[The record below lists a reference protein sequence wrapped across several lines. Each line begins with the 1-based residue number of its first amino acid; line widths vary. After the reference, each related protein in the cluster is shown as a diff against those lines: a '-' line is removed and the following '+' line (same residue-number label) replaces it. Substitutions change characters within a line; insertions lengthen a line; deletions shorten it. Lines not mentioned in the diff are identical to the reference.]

1 MFVLLLTVFVDLV
14 GFGII
19 LPILPFYALAYDAT
33 PVDITLL
40 VSVHSACQVISAPI
54 WGRLS
59 DRYGRKIILLLTLA
73 GGGLAFLWF
82 GYAGSLLGLFL
93 ARGLSGAMAGN
104 IAVAQAYLAD
114 ISTPEQRAGAMGRL
128 GAAFGL
134 GFVVGPILGGLLI
147 GQNPG
152 REDFALPCLVAAGFT
167 LAAIVLGLF
176 MLHEPARHRPK
187 EHRRRASFGQLRAAV
202 TANGIPGLVGLNF
215 LVTFAFTALMALFP
229 LWCQARLGWG
239 AAEVSYGYAYIGLLV
254 AGMQGMLVGP
264 MTKAMGPPR
273 VLLLGATALSSG
285 LLLIPWVSGI
295 ATFAGD
301 VLLLCIGT
309 SFCHPVL
316 TSMISQRADGEH
328 QGTVMGTASSIAALG
343 RISSPP
349 LAGLLFSHLGPNWP
363 MLMGGIIIL
372 PVAVAAAWMSL
383 VFQRQQD

>member
-1 MFVLLLTVFVDLV
+1 MFILLLTVFVDLV

-40 VSVHSACQVISAPI
+40 VSVHSGCQVICSPI

-73 GGGLAFLWF
+73 GGGIAFIWF

-114 ISTPEQRAGAMGRL
+114 ISTAEQRAGAMGRL

-147 GQNPG
+147 GQDPG
-152 REDFALPCLVAAGFT
+152 AGDFVLPCLVAAGFSA
-167 LAAIVLGLF
+167 AAILLGLF
-176 MLHEPARHRPK
+176 LLQEPAQHRPK
-187 EHRRRASFGQLRAAV
+187 ERRRASFEELRTAV
-202 TANGIPGLVGLNF
+202 ISNGIPGIIGLTL

-229 LWCQARLGWG
+229 LWCQTRLGWG

-254 AGMQGMLVGP
+254 AGMQGVLVGP
-264 MTKAMGPPR
+264 VTKALGPPR
-273 VLLLGATALSSG
+273 VLLLGAVALSTG
-285 LLLIPWVSGI
+285 LLLIPWINSI
-295 ATFAGD
+295 ATFAGY
-301 VLLLCIGT
+301 VILLCLGT

-316 TSMISQRADGEH
+316 TAMISQRADGDH
-328 QGTVMGTASSIAALG
+328 QGTVMGIASSIAALG

-349 LAGLLFSHLGPNWP
+349 VAGLLFSQLGPNWP
-363 MLMGGIIIL
+363 MLMGGIIVL

-383 VFQRQQD
+383 RFERRQE

>member
-33 PVDITLL
+33 PVEITLL
-40 VSVHSACQVISAPI
+40 VSVHSGCQVIASPI

-73 GGGLAFLWF
+73 GGGVAFLWF

-104 IAVAQAYLAD
+104 IAVAQAYLAA
-114 ISTPEQRAGAMGRL
+114 ISTTEQRPGAMGRL

-147 GQNPG
+147 GENPG
-152 REDFALPCLVAAGFT
+152 RDDFALPCLVAAGFT
-167 LAAIVLGLF
+167 LAAILLGLF
-176 MLHEPARHRPK
+176 MLHEPANRQLK
-187 EHRRRASFGQLRAAV
+187 ERQRASFQQLRGAV
-202 TANGIPGLVGLNF
+202 MANGIPGIIGLMF

-254 AGMQGMLVGP
+254 AGMQGTMVGP
-264 MTKAMGPPR
+264 MTKALGPPR
-273 VLLLGATALSSG
+273 VLLLGATALSTG
-285 LLLIPWVSGI
+285 LLLIPWVSGV

-301 VLLLCIGT
+301 VLLLCMGT

-316 TSMISQRADGEH
+316 TAMISQRADGDH
-328 QGTVMGTASSIAALG
+328 QGTVMGSASSIAALG

-349 LAGLLFSHLGPNWP
+349 LAGLLFSQLGPDWP

-372 PVAVAAAWMSL
+372 PVAAAAAWMSL
-383 VFQRQQD
+383 TFQRQQE